1 MCSASGTFVS
11 INFILYKS
19 AVLQDPDRQLAVLVD
34 VLSKVRFGGDFH
46 ARLN

>member
-11 INFILYKS
+11 MNFILHES

-34 VLSKVRFGGDFH
+34 VLSDFC
-46 ARLN
+46 ARLS